1 MEEIIKDIAAA
12 EEEAACIRAEA
23 QKKAQELVA
32 AAEREARALSERTEE
47 ELKVYREEQLRA
59 AREEADAEY
68 EAAVSAARKAA
79 EEETARLLQ
88 NTDAAVGRIAG
99 RIVGDR

>member
-12 EEEAACIRAEA
+12 EEEAARIRSEA
-23 QKKAQELVA
+23 PKNAQELVA